1 MKTRHPRF
9 VAVVLVSLLGISTP
23 SFATK
28 DTEVRVGP
36 DGLLERVPP
45 NYFPASLRITFA
57 NSLEL
62 KIGSKAVVV
71 PQCVMRMVN
80 TREMKDVIVMSN
92 WNRQGLPGFS
102 GSGYISITLNNPG
115 HDRMGHRTGYTLHFD
130 ITAMKLLGME
140 VNIASDEG
148 TSMQMV
154 PVDLAALCSSAELK
168 TFFDKR

>member
-1 MKTRHPRF
+1 MKTQHPRF
-9 VAVVLVSLLGISTP
+9 VAVVLVSLLGISPP

-45 NYFPASLRITFA
+45 NYSPASLRITFY

-80 TREMKDVIVMSN
+80 THEMKDVEVRSN
-92 WNRQGLPGFS
+92 WNRQDDLPR
-102 GSGYISITLNNPG
+102 GSVYIGITLNNPG
-115 HDRMGHRTGYTLHFD
+115 HDRMGHRTGYSLFFD
-130 ITAMKLLGME
+130 ITTMKLWRME
-140 VNIASDEG
+140 VNIASDDA
-148 TSMQMV
+148 TSVQMV

>member
-1 MKTRHPRF
+1 MKTQHPRF
-9 VAVVLVSLLGISTP
+9 VAVVLVSLLGISPP

-45 NYFPASLRITFA
+45 NYFPASLRINFTT
-57 NSLEL
+57 SLEL

-80 TREMKDVIVMSN
+80 TREMKDVEVRSN
-92 WNRQGLPGFS
+92 WNRQDDLPR
-102 GSGYISITLNNPG
+102 GSVYIGITLNKPG
-115 HDRMGHRTGYTLHFD
+115 HDRMGHRTGYSLFFD
-130 ITAMKLLGME
+130 ITTMKLWRME
-140 VNIASDEG
+140 VNIASDDG
-148 TSMQMV
+148 TSVQMV